1 MEAGENGTVGDSWCL
16 LLERL
21 FQKQRQINYRENM
34 MYQSL
39 ECRHFK
45 GFPNKQ
51 SRHSKV
57 WAASKTKKGL
67 TDQSFWPAIKG
78 ECSSQRG
85 RDRFRLGFEAPSCC
99 SPPLFKQIVIAPWL
113 AGRERPQAASTPQS
127 GVRSPTPRTG
137 DLMIM
142 RDFGKSAQTK
152 KNSNWTATAY
162 HTASSI
168 SVVDQY
174 WSIIL
179 ASRYFGQALIANDD
193 HCRVT
198 WWRNEWWQN
207 YVSSRGSWELLS
219 SCLNNN
225 NSWFKSTWLGQ
236 KRCVHVK
243 FLPDSFLTLTY
254 YWMVKIGG
262 EKKTKCT
269 ATLNQITV
277 LSGFWTYLETF
288 GIPYVHN
295 STTIYNKGHVGF
307 ITF

>member
-1 MEAGENGTVGDSWCL
+1 
-16 LLERL
+16 
-21 FQKQRQINYRENM
+21 

-67 TDQSFWPAIKG
+67 TDQSFWSAIKG
-78 ECSSQRG
+78 ESSSQRG

-219 SCLNNN
+219 SFLNNN

-236 KRCVHVK
+236 KRCAHVK

-254 YWMVKIGG
+254 YWMVKFGG
-262 EKKTKCT
+262 AKKTKMHR
-269 ATLNQITV
+269 
-277 LSGFWTYLETF
+277 YLEPNNSFVWVLNVF
-288 GIPYVHN
+288 GNIWDTVRTQFN
-295 STTIYNKGHVGF
+295 NNI
-307 ITF
+307 